1 MNVKTISRRAS
12 IFFLVVLILFELL
25 AVCFSVPSN
34 AASSSYSGV
43 LDDLQKD
50 PKFNANDY
58 PVNNTDYSLE
68 IICIAEGT
76 NGELFIYVYQP
87 CVERDLRAT
96 YINLSRYDPTN
107 RYVEIVY
114 RLYSLT
120 WINSDGVFAKYAV
133 NDLKVANQEN
143 RYYSIAGIYR
153 AFNSD
158 IDAPAAADD
167 DVKNHVAYPVGLHWR
182 AYTYND
188 VVFYE
193 CGKSNYVDVEILAVG
208 IIEYNEGFKLH
219 PEKCHS
225 HFVAFKVNN
234 FDVAKIYDATITYT
248 IDSFVKTQVSGFAP
262 SEELGGNPVT
272 LSKDISYMETG
283 SNSGEGFLASK
294 YTWQRIVSI
303 DEFNTQLAE
312 HKIYDEDR
320 IAFVEGNLKD
330 VEFVFQFLETDY
342 TMTIY
347 SGGSTIQTKG
357 TKVTNVGILRL
368 YFIDEAGNPYNLG
381 VVSDLVS
388 DDGNPDVSAGTGKL
402 VDDLKN
408 LLEDFWDK
416 LLPLLGLIIALLVVV
431 FFFGPVMKVVKI
443 IFTVIKFILS
453 LLFWVISLPFKLISW
468 LLKPK

>member
-1 MNVKTISRRAS
+1 MNLKTISRRAS

-114 RLYSLT
+114 SLYSLT

-153 AFNSD
+153 AFDSD
-158 IDAPAAADD
+158 VDAPAAESD
-167 DVKNHVAYPVGLHWR
+167 DVKNHVAFPVGLHWS

-193 CGKSNYVDVEILAVG
+193 CGKLKYVDVEILAVG
-208 IIEYNEGFKLH
+208 IVRYFEGFKLYSDN
-219 PEKCHS
+219 CDS
-225 HFVAFKVNN
+225 HFVAFSVNN
-234 FDVAKIYDATITYT
+234 FDVGKIYDATIIYT
-248 IDSFVKTQVSGFAP
+248 KQDYSKVIPV
-262 SEELGGNPVT
+262 GGSPYYEYDAPVT
-272 LSKDISYMETG
+272 ITKDLSHMETG
-283 SNSGEGFLASK
+283 SNSGDGVLGKK
-294 YTWQRIVSI
+294 YTWQRILTTK
-303 DEFNTQLAE
+303 EFNAQLSE
-312 HKIYDEDR
+312 FEN
-320 IAFVEGNLKD
+320 EGVSFTKGGLENSQ
-330 VEFVFQFLETDY
+330 FVFQFLETDY
-342 TMTIY
+342 NLLTSIGNTV
-347 SGGSTIQTKG
+347 SEG
-357 TKVTNVGILRL
+357 TKVSNVGILRL
-368 YFIDEAGNPYNLG
+368 HFVDKAGNQYNLG

-388 DDGNPDVSAGTGKL
+388 DDGNPDFEIGA
-402 VDDLKN
+402 DDNIEN

-416 LLPLLGLIIALLVVV
+416 LLPLLGLIIFLLVVV